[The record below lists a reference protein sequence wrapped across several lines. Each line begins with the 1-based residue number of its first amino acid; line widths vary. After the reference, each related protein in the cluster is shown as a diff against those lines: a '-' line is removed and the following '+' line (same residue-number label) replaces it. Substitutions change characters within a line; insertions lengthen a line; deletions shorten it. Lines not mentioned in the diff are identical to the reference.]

1 MALTGKDIDMSKEL
15 SAKDN
20 IRKSKIITVGST
32 FFAAIVFLVVYLI
45 TDNYWLL
52 GLTFIMVISGA
63 FFIYFVN
70 QFERKYFSN
79 YEEKYENESQETDS
93 QT

>member
-1 MALTGKDIDMSKEL
+1 MGMIGKDIDMSREL
-15 SAKDN
+15 TAKDN
-20 IRKSKIITVGST
+20 LRKSKIITVGST

-45 TDNYWLL
+45 TENYWLL
-52 GLTFIMVISGA
+52 GLTFVMVISGA

-79 YEEKYENESQETDS
+79 FEEDKESNDRDKSE
-93 QT
+93 